1 MKAALRIGSG
11 AGCEGDPTF
20 DAEAVLETA
29 PQERNSHFLPSEAQM
44 FISFRNSLLA
54 LATVA
59 TVLGAAAAA
68 PAAAYDGRPDGYRRE
83 EPRGWDHR
91 VDRHRP
97 RCWMETRRVRVM
109 TPWGPRMRTQ
119 ETRVCR

>member
-1 MKAALRIGSG
+1 
-11 AGCEGDPTF
+11 
-20 DAEAVLETA
+20 
-29 PQERNSHFLPSEAQM
+29 M
-44 FISFRNSLLA
+44 FTSFRTSLLA

-68 PAAAYDGRPDGYRRE
+68 PAAAYDGRPDGYRHE
-83 EPRGWDHR
+83 ERRWDHR

-97 RCWMETRRVRVM
+97 RCRVETRRVRVM
-109 TPWGPRMRTQ
+109 TPWGPRMRTV

>member
-1 MKAALRIGSG
+1 
-11 AGCEGDPTF
+11 
-20 DAEAVLETA
+20 
-29 PQERNSHFLPSEAQM
+29 M
-44 FISFRNSLLA
+44 FASFRNSLLA

-68 PAAAYDGRPDGYRRE
+68 PAAAYDGRADGYRHE
-83 EPRGWDHR
+83 EPRGRDLR

-97 RCWMETRRVRVM
+97 RCHVEVRRVRVM
-109 TPWGPRMRTQ
+109 THWGPRMRTV